1 MVGSP
6 CCLECSRLHIDAH
19 CREDAVK
26 AASIKCMGLQAGGYL
41 LLAWLQMDR
50 GRTVASVGC
59 NGFAG
64 LMGGSLPLHDTIL
77 T

>member
-26 AASIKCMGLQAGGYL
+26 AAGIIAWDSRQVAVCFWRGCKWIEVVQSLR
-41 LLAWLQMDR
+41 LAAMD
-50 GRTVASVGC
+50 S
-59 NGFAG
+59 
-64 LMGGSLPLHDTIL
+64 PD
-77 T
+77 